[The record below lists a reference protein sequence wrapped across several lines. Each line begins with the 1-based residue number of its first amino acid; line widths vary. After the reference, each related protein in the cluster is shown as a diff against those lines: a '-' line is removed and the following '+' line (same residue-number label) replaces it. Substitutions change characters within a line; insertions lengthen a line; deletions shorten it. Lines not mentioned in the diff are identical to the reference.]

1 MPTYIYILLFAG
13 LFFSFI
19 YAATETGFYCLN
31 RIRLRYREE
40 RGWWSAKVINR
51 MLNDPHGMVCTV
63 LIGNNIANYVAVA
76 AFTYIVRMSVSQGR
90 VELLATLMLTPVIL
104 IFCEILPKTIFQR
117 HADSLLYKVVPIA
130 DVSYKLFFPLVF
142 ILKVVSR
149 MPHVFLKGLEAKE
162 SPFFSS
168 QRLRHL
174 LDEGAEEGTLSAYQS
189 TMASNIMA
197 LGTTPIKK
205 VMIPLEEVIMA
216 PETVG
221 PRSLRGMAGEK
232 KFSRIPIYDRERTKV
247 VGIVPLLEFLM
258 NGEPKGGIHEF
269 VRPATF
275 IYEETPVDEALLKL
289 RHVRHRMGIIVDA
302 DGKAVGIVT
311 IKDLVEE
318 IVGELSVW

>member
-1 MPTYIYILLFAG
+1 
-13 LFFSFI
+13 
-19 YAATETGFYCLN
+19 
-31 RIRLRYREE
+31 
-40 RGWWSAKVINR
+40 
-51 MLNDPHGMVCTV
+51 
-63 LIGNNIANYVAVA
+63 
-76 AFTYIVRMSVSQGR
+76 
-90 VELLATLMLTPVIL
+90 
-104 IFCEILPKTIFQR
+104 
-117 HADSLLYKVVPIA
+117 
-130 DVSYKLFFPLVF
+130 
-142 ILKVVSR
+142 
-149 MPHVFLKGLEAKE
+149 
-162 SPFFSS
+162 
-168 QRLRHL
+168 
-174 LDEGAEEGTLSAYQS
+174 
-189 TMASNIMA
+189 MA

-232 KFSRIPIYDRERTKV
+232 KFSRIPIYDRERTRV

-258 NGEPKGGIHEF
+258 DGEPQGDIHEF

-275 IYEETPVDEALLKL
+275 IYEETPVDDALLKL